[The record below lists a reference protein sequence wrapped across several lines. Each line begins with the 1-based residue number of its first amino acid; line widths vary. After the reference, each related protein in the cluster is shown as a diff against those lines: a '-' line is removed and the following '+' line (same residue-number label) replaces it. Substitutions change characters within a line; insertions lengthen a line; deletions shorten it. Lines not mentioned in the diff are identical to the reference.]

1 MEEYIQK
8 IITWAEPQ
16 ILSSKNEL
24 KKACT
29 SYASLIKRGYG
40 NRLRVNS
47 LAEIEQIN
55 RMYRERDLLNETG
68 KKFEIDHIV
77 PLFRGGFHSVENLRI
92 MGYEEHRKK
101 SGDERR
107 KC

>member
-1 MEEYIQK
+1 VEEYIQK
-8 IITWAEPQ
+8 IIAWAEPQ
-16 ILSSKNEL
+16 ILSSKDEL

-29 SYASLIKRGYG
+29 SYASLIKRGYSD
-40 NRLRVNS
+40 RLQVNS

-55 RMYRERDLLNETG
+55 LIYRERDLLNQTE
-68 KKFEIDHIV
+68 KKFEVDHII
-77 PLFRGGFHSVENLRI
+77 PLFQGGFHSVENLRI
-92 MGYEEHRKK
+92 MGYKEHRKK